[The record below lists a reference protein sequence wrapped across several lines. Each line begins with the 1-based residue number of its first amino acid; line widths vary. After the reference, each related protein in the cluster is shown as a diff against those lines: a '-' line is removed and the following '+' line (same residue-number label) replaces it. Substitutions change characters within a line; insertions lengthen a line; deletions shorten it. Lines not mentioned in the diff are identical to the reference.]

1 MIESTPPGTAPGF
14 CSYCGEWT
22 REGVVV
28 AEIQSDSG
36 PGHVV
41 VRHPAHV
48 GMRKVGNDQPRTY
61 SG

>member
-1 MIESTPPGTAPGF
+1 MSEPTPRGPTPGY

-28 AEIQSDSG
+28 AEIHSDSG

-48 GMRKVGNDQPRTY
+48 GLRKVDNDRPGSYLR
-61 SG
+61 